1 LAQATEQ
8 NRAAKAME
16 RALKEGKKFDEQ
28 LTQLAQEEVTPS
40 LLEDDDAGSGSGS
53 GSGRGR
59 SARADRDKRTSA

>member
-1 LAQATEQ
+1 MAQATEQ

-40 LLEDDDAGSGSGS
+40 LLEDDDTGSGS

>member
-1 LAQATEQ
+1 MAQATEQ

-40 LLEDDDAGSGSGS
+40 LLEDDDTGSGSGR
-53 GSGRGR
+53 GRGR

>member
-1 LAQATEQ
+1 MAQATEQ

-53 GSGRGR
+53 GRGR

>member
-1 LAQATEQ
+1 MAQATEQ

-53 GSGRGR
+53 GSGR

>member
-40 LLEDDDAGSGSGS
+40 LLEDDDTGSGS